1 MARNSDMVFMANYA
15 QTVNVIGCIKT
26 TRTKAAF
33 ETTGLV
39 LKLYRRQFGTIPV
52 EVTSKAEP
60 LDVIAA
66 YTKNRKALTISIVN
80 PTKTAYDLALDL
92 KGTAIKG
99 TGQRFQI
106 AGSEPMAYNQPGRKP
121 NVVIKKT
128 KLAGIT
134 NKLTVAPLSVSLFR
148 LPVR

>member
-1 MARNSDMVFMANYA
+1 MANYA

-26 TRTKAAF
+26 TKTKAAF
-33 ETTGLV
+33 DTTGLV

-60 LDVIAA
+60 LDVAA
-66 YTKNRKALTISIVN
+66 AWTKNRKVFTIGIVN

-92 KGTAIKG
+92 KGATIKG
-99 TGQRFQI
+99 TGQQFKI
-106 AGSEPMAYNQPGRKP
+106 AGSDPMAYNQPGRKP
-121 NVVIKKT
+121 NVAIEKS

-134 NKLTVAPLSVSLFR
+134 NKLTVPPLSVSLFR